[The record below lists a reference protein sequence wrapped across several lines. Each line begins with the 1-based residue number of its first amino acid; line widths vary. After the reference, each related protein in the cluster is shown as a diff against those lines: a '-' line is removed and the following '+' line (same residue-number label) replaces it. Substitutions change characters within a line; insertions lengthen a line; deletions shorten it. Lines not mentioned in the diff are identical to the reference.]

1 MAYLPEKSYFQ
12 DNRDANGYVPFG
24 TPISE
29 YMIGDDER
37 RLMEQDPQPFFPMYD
52 QGVNDVLGSA
62 ARFNQRISPNPTD
75 ALRAMNE
82 AEQLARINQ
91 YGSTARANQHNTLND
106 VYGNDVNNTAN
117 KSTLGDI
124 LNSLFGGNVAQANPA
139 PTPPVSE
146 RHPKGFARP
155 YVMSLQEY
163 QDNYLPYYGL
173 NYQDIPQQ
181 ELPRQFNRMSNP
193 DRDY

>member
-29 YMIGDDER
+29 YMIGEDER

-91 YGSTARANQHNTLND
+91 YGSTARANQHKTFND

-124 LNSLFGGNVAQANPA
+124 LNNLFGGNVAQASPT

-146 RHPKGFARP
+146 RHPKGFGRP
-155 YVMSLQEY
+155 YIMSLQEY
-163 QDNYLPYYGL
+163 VDNYLPYYGL
-173 NYQDIPQQ
+173 DYQNIPKE
-181 ELPRQFNRMSNP
+181 ELPQR
-193 DRDY
+193 